1 MKLLLNNM
9 LKGLATALL
18 VILLGGFLYV
28 NVVKTEDVNLKLISS
43 SYVNQIKTSTENKN
57 EKETEN
63 ATNEIID
70 NSLEEENLK
79 LEVLVHLV
87 KKKLPKKKQKKFLK
101 KKVKM

>member
-79 LEVLVHLV
+79 LEVKEENKTLTENSSTSTSS
-87 KKKLPKKKQKKFLK
+87 KRK
-101 KKVKM
+101 

>member
-63 ATNEIID
+63 ATNEIQ
-70 NSLEEENLK
+70 
-79 LEVLVHLV
+79 VLVHLV
-87 KKKLPKKKQKKFLK
+87 KKKL
-101 KKVKM
+101 